1 MITRENLPTAKAEIA
16 HVVPDNSENFQ
27 YFMDLDRTSYM
38 NSSDKF
44 HRVHEIPRLTDS
56 QLSVR

>member
-1 MITRENLPTAKAEIA
+1 MITRENRSTVKEEIA
-16 HVVPDNSENFQ
+16 HLLPDNSENFQ
-27 YFMDLDRTSYM
+27 YSMDLNRTSYM

-44 HRVHEIPRLTDS
+44 HRVHEIPRLADR

>member
-1 MITRENLPTAKAEIA
+1 MITRENLSTVKAEIM
-16 HVVPDNSENFQ
+16 HLIPDNSEDFQ
-27 YFMDLDRTSYM
+27 YSMDLNSTSYM

-44 HRVHEIPRLTDS
+44 HRVHEIPRLADS